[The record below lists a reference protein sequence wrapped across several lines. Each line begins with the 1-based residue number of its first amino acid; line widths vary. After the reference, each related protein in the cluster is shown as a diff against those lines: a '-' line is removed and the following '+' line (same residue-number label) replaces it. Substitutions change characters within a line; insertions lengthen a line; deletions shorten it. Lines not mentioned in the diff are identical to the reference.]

1 MQYLDGEKGGQQRGF
16 GTKTVNDKNVL
27 KKWWFR
33 QSHLSLTSSQPL
45 LTLFVNLLLTSAL
58 LLSALL
64 RSPLRSQHST
74 LLNTLLCS
82 TRYATLLSITQPTGL
97 KTSDFFL
104 CFRLSW
110 LYSTLHTL
118 HNSALLYSAPWTWDF
133 LGATSQLDLRLLGY
147 CSFECSLSLSQSFS
161 AKLPLMIY
169 RFGLSVFQANH
180 RLLLFGC
187 ASQNCG
193 ARA

>member
-64 RSPLRSQHST
+64 RSTLRSQHST

-97 KTSDFFL
+97 KTSELFL

-110 LYSTLHTL
+110 LYSTYSTL
-118 HNSALLYSAPWTWDF
+118 FCSTLLSP
-133 LGATSQLDLRLLGY
+133 LDLRLPRCNQPTGLKTSGLLLVWM
-147 CSFECSLSLSQSFS
+147 FSLSQSFS

-169 RFGLSVFQANH
+169 RCGLSVVSGQPSFVATWMCIPE
-180 RLLLFGC
+180 LW
-187 ASQNCG
+187 S
-193 ARA
+193 